1 MLTLSLSGHD
11 KGERVQGQRWSGQVH
26 CQPQGR
32 STVFFPWIPSQHTS
46 QPIPLDLLSLVNYT
60 DPPTQRGTGLLRN
73 LRAGGGNEGPG
84 PSGHTPTPESASDA
98 RAVYPL
104 TLHHNGR
111 MGGTHIL
118 YAESEKIRT
127 EWKEKLEHA
136 IAIRKAV
143 QESNK
148 AFEVEILSAETFLV
162 PLVAN
167 ATQGPMWEQNNAFTG
182 RVTCSVPFSS
192 CILWPFR
199 GFC

>member
-1 MLTLSLSGHD
+1 ML
-11 KGERVQGQRWSGQVH
+11 
-26 CQPQGR
+26 
-32 STVFFPWIPSQHTS
+32 

-73 LRAGGGNEGPG
+73 LRTD
-84 PSGHTPTPESASDA
+84 GHTPTPESASDA

-118 YAESEKIRT
+118 YAESDKIRT

-162 PLVAN
+162 PLIAN
-167 ATQGPMWEQNNAFTG
+167 TNQSPMWEQNNAFTG
-182 RVTCSVPFSS
+182 RVTCSVPFSTPTSLS
-192 CILWPFR
+192 CIGLILIALTSYPRQAKLGCGRLPR
-199 GFC
+199 GRLDWISTQSQL